1 MNSPTSPTSLTSDHH
16 AGLRRK
22 VITVIWSLRIL
33 ACVYTAWVFWLIVR
47 PLRRT
52 PAFLERLGNYWQRD
66 MSAAQDWQVWS
77 VVSLDLALWSL
88 LPVAIVCWWLASRHL
103 LRDMSLNANASTW
116 LRRGAWAGLI
126 CTVLSILTRPF
137 ISYLYTLHLPYD
149 SQLWLWNINPSD
161 LLGLLI
167 CGVLLMLA
175 YLMAWMSEIAEENK
189 AFV

>member
-1 MNSPTSPTSLTSDHH
+1 MNTSTSLASNHH
-16 AGLRRK
+16 ADLRRK
-22 VITVIWSLRIL
+22 VITVIWSLRIV

-66 MSAAQDWQVWS
+66 ISAAQDWQVWS
-77 VVSLDLALWSL
+77 VVTLDLALWSL

-103 LRDMSLNANASTW
+103 LRDMSMGPQSSTW

-126 CTVLSILTRPF
+126 CTVLSILTRPI
-137 ISYLYTLHLPYD
+137 ISYLYTLHLPAE
-149 SQLWLWNINPSD
+149 SRLWLWNINPSD

>member
-1 MNSPTSPTSLTSDHH
+1 MNSPTSLTSTHH
-16 AGLRRK
+16 ADLRRK
-22 VITVIWSLRIL
+22 VVTVIWSLRIV

-66 MSAAQDWQVWS
+66 MSAVQDWQVWS
-77 VVSLDLALWSL
+77 VVTLDLALWSIL
-88 LPVAIVCWWLASRHL
+88 LAAIACLWVASRHL
-103 LRDMSLNANASTW
+103 LSDMSLTATASTW
-116 LRRGAWAGLI
+116 LRRGAWAGLA
-126 CTVLSILTRPF
+126 CTVLGILTRPF
-137 ISYLYTLHLPYD
+137 ISYLYTQHLPAP

-167 CGVLLMLA
+167 CGVLLMLS

>member
-1 MNSPTSPTSLTSDHH
+1 MNSSTSLASAHH
-16 AGLRRK
+16 TGLRSK
-22 VITVIWSLRIL
+22 VITVIWSLRIV

-77 VVSLDLALWSL
+77 VVTLDLALWSL
-88 LPVAIVCWWLASRHL
+88 LPLAIVCWWLASRHL
-103 LRDMSLNANASTW
+103 LRDMSMGTQSSTW

-126 CTVLSILTRPF
+126 CTVLSILTRPS
-137 ISYLYTLHLPYD
+137 ISYLYTLHLPAE
-149 SQLWLWNINPSD
+149 SRLWLWNINPSD

-167 CGVLLMLA
+167 CGVLLMLS

>member
-1 MNSPTSPTSLTSDHH
+1 VNTSPSLHPTHQAD
-16 AGLRRK
+16 LRRK
-22 VITVIWSLRIL
+22 VATVIWSLRIV
-33 ACVYTAWVFWLIVR
+33 AFVYTAWVFWLIVR

-52 PAFLERLGNYWQRD
+52 PAFLERLGNHWQRD

-77 VVSLDLALWSL
+77 VVTLDLALWSIL
-88 LPVAIVCWWLASRHL
+88 LAASVCWWLASQHL
-103 LRDMSLNANASTW
+103 LRDMSLTATASTW

-137 ISYLYTLHLPYD
+137 ITYLYTQHLPSE

-161 LLGLLI
+161 LLGMLI
-167 CGVLLMLA
+167 CGVLLMLS

>member
-1 MNSPTSPTSLTSDHH
+1 MNSPTSLSSAHQVH
-16 AGLRRK
+16 LRRK
-22 VITVIWSLRIL
+22 VIAVIWSLRIL

-47 PLRRT
+47 PLRDPQT
-52 PAFLERLGNYWQRD
+52 FLQRVGKYWQRD

-77 VVSLDLALWSL
+77 VVTLDLTLWSL
-88 LPVAIVCWWLASRHL
+88 LPVAVVCWWLASRHL
-103 LRDMSLNANASTW
+103 LRDMSLTVTTSTW
-116 LRRGAWAGLI
+116 LRRGAWLGLAY
-126 CTVLSILTRPF
+126 TVLSILSRPI
-137 ISYLYTLHLPYD
+137 ISYLYTQHLPTQ

-167 CGVLLMLA
+167 CGVLLMLS

>member
-1 MNSPTSPTSLTSDHH
+1 MNLSTALTPTHH
-16 AGLRRK
+16 ADLRRK
-22 VITVIWSLRIL
+22 VITVIWSLRIV

-77 VVSLDLALWSL
+77 VVTLDLALWSL
-88 LPVAIVCWWLASRHL
+88 LPLAIICLWLASRHL
-103 LRDMSLNANASTW
+103 LRDMSMTIQSSTW

-126 CTVLSILTRPF
+126 CTALSILTRPF
-137 ISYLYTLHLPYD
+137 VSYLYTLHLPAE
-149 SQLWLWNINPSD
+149 SRLWLWNVNPSD